1 MFTTSKSLL
10 TGVLLTFATVVIG
23 CERPTEPHPVTDD
36 LSGYSVAILIT
47 EGFQDEE
54 TLHPKEFLRERNAE
68 VVVIGPA
75 VETVTAYNSDQQV
88 QIDKAVA
95 DVTVDEFSA
104 LVIPGGQS
112 PGHLREIDEVVEFVA
127 DFYETG
133 RPIAAIC
140 HGPQLLIA
148 AGIMEGKRATC
159 FEGMS
164 DELIEAGAHYE
175 DSPVVRDENIIT
187 SRIPD
192 DLPMFSAA
200 IAVALVDHVE
210 PLDATTPYYAPPTAP
225 PAPMLPPPD
234 AAEPPQPEQ
243 ND

>member
-1 MFTTSKSLL
+1 MLTTQKKMIIGGFL
-10 TGVLLTFATVVIG
+10 TVVLTVIG
-23 CERPTEPHPVTDD
+23 CERPTDPIASTEN
-36 LSGYSVAILIT
+36 LSDHSVAILIT

-54 TLHPKEFLRERNAE
+54 TLYPKEFLRERNAE

-95 DVTVDEFSA
+95 DVNVYEFSA
-104 LVIPGGQS
+104 LVIPGGHS

-127 DFYETG
+127 DFYVTG

-164 DELIEAGAHYE
+164 DELIDAGAYYE
-175 DSPVVRDENIIT
+175 DSPVVRDGNIIT

-192 DLPMFSAA
+192 DLEVFSDA
-200 IAVALVDHVE
+200 IAAALVDPIE
-210 PLDATTPYYAPPTAP
+210 PPDPTIPRPTTALPPTTPLDPHVI
-225 PAPMLPPPD
+225 
-234 AAEPPQPEQ
+234 E
-243 ND
+243 

>member
-1 MFTTSKSLL
+1 MRDIQNNLIGAFLL
-10 TGVLLTFATVVIG
+10 AMMACVIG
-23 CERPTEPHPVTDD
+23 CEPPPDTHPAADD
-36 LSGYSVAILIT
+36 LSGNTVAVLIT

-54 TLHPKEFLRERNAE
+54 TLYPKEFLRDRHAE
-68 VVVIGPA
+68 VVVIGPT

-95 DVTVDEFSA
+95 DVTVDEFDA
-104 LVIPGGQS
+104 LIIPGGQS
-112 PGHLREIDEVVEFVA
+112 PGHLREIEEVVEFVA

-164 DELIEAGAHYE
+164 DELIDAGAHYE
-175 DSPVVRDENIIT
+175 DSPVVRDGNIIT

-192 DLPMFSAA
+192 DLEVFSTA
-200 IAVALVDHVE
+200 IAVALVDHIE
-210 PLDATTPYYAPPTAP
+210 PPDPTLPPPTTAP
-225 PAPMLPPPD
+225 PPTTPPD
-234 AAEPPQPEQ
+234 PPVIE
-243 ND
+243 